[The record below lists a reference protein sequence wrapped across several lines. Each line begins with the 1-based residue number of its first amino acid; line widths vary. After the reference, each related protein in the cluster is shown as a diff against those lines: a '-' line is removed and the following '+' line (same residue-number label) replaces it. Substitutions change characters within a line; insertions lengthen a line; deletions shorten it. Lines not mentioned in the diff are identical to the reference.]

1 VKYPV
6 NQEEGEWAGDSGDIA
21 ASYEIRRPFSEVQ
34 SNGFFLWKKQI
45 HNEIVER

>member
-6 NQEEGEWAGDSGDIA
+6 NQEEGDWAGDGGDIA

-34 SNGFFLWKKQI
+34 SSGLKKQI
-45 HNEIVER
+45 HNEITKR